1 MLTVGT
7 TLEAVD
13 EVVDEFSLE
22 GVPVDE
28 PPTEEEPPVEDEL
41 PTEDSSASEEVPV
54 DEPEAFDVPLELE
67 PTTEEASAPVVS
79 LQATREIASTV
90 HRRIEIILFIL
101 VTSKNFIY
109 HRKHY
114 ARLRNRPFGKETCD
128 TTMPANIIR
137 HPIQPTGDI
146 ISNSGSR
153 TMMQ

>member
-28 PPTEEEPPVEDEL
+28 PPTEEEPPVEDEP
-41 PTEDSSASEEVPV
+41 PTEDFSASEEAFS
-54 DEPEAFDVPLELE
+54 DETEALDVPLELE

-79 LQATREIASTV
+79 LQATREIASTA

-101 VTSKNFIY
+101 VTSKNFYIPSQ
-109 HRKHY
+109 
-114 ARLRNRPFGKETCD
+114 ALCALAEQTLR
-128 TTMPANIIR
+128 
-137 HPIQPTGDI
+137 
-146 ISNSGSR
+146 
-153 TMMQ
+153 